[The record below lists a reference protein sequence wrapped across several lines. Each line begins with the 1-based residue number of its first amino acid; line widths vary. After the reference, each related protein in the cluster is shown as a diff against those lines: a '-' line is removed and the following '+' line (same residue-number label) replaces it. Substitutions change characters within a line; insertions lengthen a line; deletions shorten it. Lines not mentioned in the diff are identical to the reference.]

1 MIVAL
6 AGGVGGARFAHGLA
20 LCLPAD
26 DLTVVVNTGDDFRHL
41 GLHISPDPDTVLYT
55 LSGLADRERGWGRHD
70 ETWNFMAALGG
81 IGGETWFQLGDKDLS
96 LHVERTRRL
105 AAGETLSAI
114 TADLARKLGIGSAI
128 VPMSDDPAPTL
139 VHTVE
144 GTLSFQDYFVRR
156 RCEPVAT
163 RVELGGAGTATP
175 SAAFR
180 AAMESPVLT
189 GIVICP
195 SNPVLSI
202 DPILS
207 VVGVRDWL
215 TNRRVP
221 CVAIS
226 PLIGGKAVKGPAA
239 KIMGELA
246 LEPTVHGIARH
257 FDGLIDGLVIDH
269 QDSHAIAPT
278 SKLAIHATDA
288 VMVGEEGRKRLADE
302 TLQFLA
308 TLPRR

>member
-20 LCLPAD
+20 MCLPAD
-26 DLTVVVNTGDDFRHL
+26 ELTVVVNTGDDFRHL

-55 LSGLADRERGWGRHD
+55 LSGLADRERGWGRQD

-114 TADLARKLGIGSAI
+114 TADFARKLGILPAV
-128 VPMSDDPAPTL
+128 VPMSDDPAPTM

-163 RVELGGAGTATP
+163 RVELGGAGKVKP
-175 SAAFR
+175 SVAFR
-180 AAMESPVLT
+180 TAMESPRLT

-207 VVGVRDWL
+207 VTEVREWL
-215 TNRRVP
+215 EQRRVP

-239 KIMGELA
+239 KIMQELA
-246 LEPTVHGIARH
+246 LKPNIHGIAKH
-257 FDGLIDGLVIDH
+257 FHGLIDGLVIDH
-269 QDSHAIAPT
+269 QDSNEIASTPP
-278 SKLAIHATDA
+278 LAIHATDA
-288 VMVGEEGRKRLADE
+288 LMVGEAGRKRLADE
-302 TLQFLA
+302 TLRFLA
-308 TLPRR
+308 TLTRR